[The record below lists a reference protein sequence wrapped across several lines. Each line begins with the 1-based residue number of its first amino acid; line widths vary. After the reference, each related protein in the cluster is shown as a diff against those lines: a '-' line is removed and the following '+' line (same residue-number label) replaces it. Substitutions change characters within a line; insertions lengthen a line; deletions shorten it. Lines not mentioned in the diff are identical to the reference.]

1 MRRKNTTSP
10 EDSVD
15 IHEVARVRISILHL
29 MLTIDMP
36 EIQKRIRAARIS
48 RGWSLADFQSH
59 SGGAITAIAMG
70 SYERGSRT
78 LSTQKLITICKVLEI
93 SLLHLLASDQELVRG
108 DSSSRHIYD
117 LRALQDLPQ
126 TPEKS
131 HLLSYIHQIIKE
143 RGDWKGAV
151 ISLRKGDIE
160 NLTRIFE
167 CSSEIKSTGYLE
179 WLAVQGISLRKN

>member
-1 MRRKNTTSP
+1 MRPKNTTSLS
-10 EDSVD
+10 DSVD
-15 IHEVARVRISILHL
+15 IPDVERVRISILHH

-70 SYERGSRT
+70 SYERGNRT
-78 LSTQKLITICKVLEI
+78 LSTPKLISICKVLEI

-108 DSSSRHIYD
+108 SSTSRHIYD
-117 LRALQDLPQ
+117 LRALQALPQ
-126 TPEKS
+126 TPEKT
-131 HLLSYIHQIIKE
+131 HLLSYIHQIIKD

-151 ISLRKGDIE
+151 ISLRESDIE

-167 CSSEIKSTGYLE
+167 CSCDIESASYLE
-179 WLAVQGISLRKN
+179 WLAVQGISLSKN

>member
-1 MRRKNTTSP
+1 MRPKNTTSAS
-10 EDSVD
+10 DSVD
-15 IHEVARVRISILHL
+15 IPEVERVRISILHL

-78 LSTQKLITICKVLEI
+78 LSTQKLITICKVFEI

-117 LRALQDLPQ
+117 LRALQALPH

-151 ISLRKGDIE
+151 ISLRESDIE

-167 CSSEIKSTGYLE
+167 CSSAIESASYLE